1 MAQDFGD
8 EMGEKL
14 IYLFGDAVKEAWRH
28 RLNPSRRR
36 EQAEFYEQSLREKGM
51 PQEEAAAA
59 ADALSQ
65 REQVCIPFGSGND
78 AAYFAQICREN
89 GTYVRAFADRG
100 GNGFIQLAADDLNA
114 AQSNVAQFSEV
125 MALLT
130 NQRIAETLERAKP
143 LTERQVASLTEI
155 KDLPDLPREQKTR
168 HPVSIEEGAPRELS
182 AQNTIPNHTERIAEE
197 VSHARGQCPTFE
209 DFQDMLAQKGIGI
222 TTTKD
227 GEAMFYEARFD
238 DNGRILPF
246 GKDDLGR
253 RDWAV
258 GAQTLKKNWGVDAT
272 YDSFATETASP
283 RRQGDPAQAL
293 AADGALD
300 TDGATPDLNQGIAS
314 HDGMDTDATT
324 LRLEREL
331 TGTDI
336 APSKVRAENDC
347 TLESIARKARA
358 ASKQLEREGSVAER
372 ELGPS
377 DKLNP
382 VR

>member
-14 IYLFGDAVKEAWRH
+14 IYLLGDAAKEAWRH
-28 RLNPSRRR
+28 YLNSNKQR
-36 EQAEFYEQSLREKGM
+36 EQAEFHERSLREKGM
-51 PQEEAAAA
+51 PQEEAAATA
-59 ADALSQ
+59 AALSQ
-65 REQVCIPFGSGND
+65 REQVCIPFGSEND
-78 AAYFAQICREN
+78 AAYFAQVCREN
-89 GTYVRAFADRG
+89 GTYVRAFAGRD
-100 GNGFIQLAADDLNA
+100 GNGFIQLAADDLDA
-114 AQSNVAQFSEV
+114 VQGNVAQFSEV
-125 MALLT
+125 MTLLT
-130 NQRIAETLERAKP
+130 GQQIAETLERARP
-143 LTERQVASLTEI
+143 LTEKQVASLTEI
-155 KDLPDLPREQKTR
+155 KNLPDLPRGQSAKR
-168 HPVSIEEGAPRELS
+168 PASAKEGGVHTSS
-182 AQNTIPNHTERIAEE
+182 AQSAIPNHTEHIAKE
-197 VSHARGQCPTFE
+197 VFYARSQCRTFE
-209 DFQDMLAQKGIGI
+209 AFQAMLERKGVGI

-238 DNGRILPF
+238 EGGQILPF
-246 GKDDLGR
+246 GKDELGR

-272 YDSFATETASP
+272 YDSFATETASS
-283 RRQGDPAQAL
+283 RNQGDHTKAI

-314 HDGMDTDATT
+314 HDGMDTDAST

-336 APSKVRAENDC
+336 APSKVRAENDHAF
-347 TLESIARKARA
+347 ESAVHRSRA
-358 ASKQLEREGSVAER
+358 ASKQLEREGGAAER
-372 ELGPS
+372 EMGPS